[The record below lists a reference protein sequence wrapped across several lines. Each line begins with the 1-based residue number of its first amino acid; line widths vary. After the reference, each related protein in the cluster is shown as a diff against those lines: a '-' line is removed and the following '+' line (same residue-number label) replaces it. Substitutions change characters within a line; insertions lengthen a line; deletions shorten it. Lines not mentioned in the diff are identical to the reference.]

1 MENFYKDIKSFN
13 AINKKRVT
21 LINDLTTNPL
31 YIEWI
36 PTPIGKM
43 LAICDENHLY
53 MLEFIAR
60 KNIHNGFE
68 RLSQKYNRHII
79 SGRTSI
85 TQRIE
90 DELKLYF
97 KKALKEFTTP
107 LVFTGTKFQK
117 KVWLN
122 LTKIPAG
129 KTCSYSELAA
139 AVGNK
144 KASRA
149 VANSNAKNI
158 LALVV
163 PCHRVIL
170 QSRRI
175 GGYAG
180 GIEKKEW
187 LLCHEKL
194 ILGN

>member
-43 LAICDENHLY
+43 LAICDENHIY

-60 KNIHNGFE
+60 KNIHNGFQ

-107 LVFTGTKFQK
+107 LIFTGTKFQK

-129 KTCSYSELAA
+129 RTCSYSELAA

-149 VANSNAKNI
+149 VANSNANNI

-170 QSRRI
+170 QSRKI

-194 ILGN
+194 I

>member
-21 LINDLTTNPL
+21 LINDFTTNPL

-43 LAICDENHLY
+43 LAICDEKHLY

-97 KKALKEFTTP
+97 KQALKEFTTP
-107 LVFTGTKFQK
+107 LIFTGTKFQK

-129 KTCSYSELAA
+129 RTCSYSELAA

-170 QSRRI
+170 QSRKI

>member
-21 LINDLTTNPL
+21 PINDLTTNPL

-60 KNIHNGFE
+60 KNIHNGFQ

-97 KKALKEFTTP
+97 KQALKEFTTP
-107 LVFTGTKFQK
+107 LIFTGTKFQK

-129 KTCSYSELAA
+129 RTCSYSELAA

-149 VANSNAKNI
+149 VANSNANNI

-170 QSRRI
+170 QSRKI

>member
-1 MENFYKDIKSFN
+1 MENFYKDIKNFN

-60 KNIHNGFE
+60 KNIHNGFQ

-107 LVFTGTKFQK
+107 LIFTGTKFQK

-129 KTCSYSELAA
+129 RTCSYSELAA

-149 VANSNAKNI
+149 VANSNANNI

-170 QSRRI
+170 QSRKI

-194 ILGN
+194 I

>member
-1 MENFYKDIKSFN
+1 VENFYKDIKSFN
-13 AINKKRVT
+13 AIYKKRVT

-60 KNIHNGFE
+60 KNIDNGFQ

-107 LVFTGTKFQK
+107 LIFTGTKFQK

-139 AVGNK
+139 EVGNK

-170 QSRRI
+170 QSRKI

-187 LLCHEKL
+187 LLSHEKL
-194 ILGN
+194 ILEN

>member
-1 MENFYKDIKSFN
+1 
-13 AINKKRVT
+13 
-21 LINDLTTNPL
+21 
-31 YIEWI
+31 
-36 PTPIGKM
+36 M

>member
-13 AINKKRVT
+13 VINKKRVT

-60 KNIHNGFE
+60 KNIHNGFQ

-107 LVFTGTKFQK
+107 LIFTGTKFQK

-129 KTCSYSELAA
+129 RTCSYSELAA

-149 VANSNAKNI
+149 VANSNANNI

-170 QSRRI
+170 QSRKI

>member
-13 AINKKRVT
+13 AIDKKRVT

-31 YIEWI
+31 FIEWI

>member
-60 KNIHNGFE
+60 KNIHNGFQ

-97 KKALKEFTTP
+97 NKALKEFTTP
-107 LVFTGTKFQK
+107 LIFTGTKFQK

-129 KTCSYSELAA
+129 RTCSYSELAA

-149 VANSNAKNI
+149 VANSNANNI

-170 QSRRI
+170 QSRKI

>member
-60 KNIHNGFE
+60 KNIHNGFQ

-107 LVFTGTKFQK
+107 LIFTGTKFQK

-129 KTCSYSELAA
+129 RTCSYSELAA

-149 VANSNAKNI
+149 VANSNANNI

-170 QSRRI
+170 QSGKI

-194 ILGN
+194 I

>member
-1 MENFYKDIKSFN
+1 VENFYKDIKSFN

-21 LINDLTTNPL
+21 LINDFTTNPL

-60 KNIHNGFE
+60 KNIHNGFQ

-107 LVFTGTKFQK
+107 LIFTGTKFQK

-129 KTCSYSELAA
+129 RTCSYSELAA

-149 VANSNAKNI
+149 VANSNANNI

-170 QSRRI
+170 QSRKI

>member
-1 MENFYKDIKSFN
+1 VENFYKDIKSFN

-60 KNIHNGFE
+60 KNIHNGFQ

-97 KKALKEFTTP
+97 KQALKEFTTP
-107 LVFTGTKFQK
+107 LIFTGTKFQK

-129 KTCSYSELAA
+129 RTCSYSELAA

-149 VANSNAKNI
+149 VANSNANNI

-170 QSRRI
+170 QSRKI

>member
-1 MENFYKDIKSFN
+1 MENFYKDIQSFN
-13 AINKKRVT
+13 AIYKKRVT

-60 KNIHNGFE
+60 KNIHNGFQ

-129 KTCSYSELAA
+129 RTCSYSELAA

-149 VANSNAKNI
+149 VANSNANNI

-170 QSRRI
+170 QSRKI
-175 GGYAG
+175 GNYAG

>member
-1 MENFYKDIKSFN
+1 VENFYKDIKSFN

-43 LAICDENHLY
+43 LAICDEYHLY

-60 KNIHNGFE
+60 KNIHNGFQ

-107 LVFTGTKFQK
+107 LIFTGTKFQK

-129 KTCSYSELAA
+129 RTCSYSELAA

-149 VANSNAKNI
+149 VANSNANNI

-170 QSRRI
+170 QSRKI

-194 ILGN
+194 I

>member
-13 AINKKRVT
+13 AIDKKRVT
-21 LINDLTTNPL
+21 LINDFTTNPL

-107 LVFTGTKFQK
+107 LIFTGTKFQK

-129 KTCSYSELAA
+129 RTCSYSELAA

-149 VANSNAKNI
+149 VANSNANNI

-170 QSRRI
+170 QSRKI

>member
-60 KNIHNGFE
+60 KNIHNGFQ

-107 LVFTGTKFQK
+107 LIFTGTKFQK

-129 KTCSYSELAA
+129 RTCSYSELAA

-170 QSRRI
+170 QSRKI

>member
-13 AINKKRVT
+13 AIDKKRVT

-60 KNIHNGFE
+60 KNIHNGFQ

-107 LVFTGTKFQK
+107 LIFTGTKFQK

-129 KTCSYSELAA
+129 RTCSYSELAA

-149 VANSNAKNI
+149 VANSNANNI

-170 QSRRI
+170 QSRKI

-194 ILGN
+194 I

>member
-21 LINDLTTNPL
+21 LINDLKTNPL

-60 KNIHNGFE
+60 KNIHNGFQ

-107 LVFTGTKFQK
+107 LIFTGTKFQK

-129 KTCSYSELAA
+129 RTCSYSELAA

-149 VANSNAKNI
+149 VANSNANNI

-170 QSRRI
+170 QSKKI

>member
-1 MENFYKDIKSFN
+1 VENFYKDIKSFN

-21 LINDLTTNPL
+21 LINDFTTNPL

-43 LAICDENHLY
+43 LAICDEKHLY

-60 KNIHNGFE
+60 KNIHNGFQ

-129 KTCSYSELAA
+129 RTCSYSELAA

-149 VANSNAKNI
+149 VANSNANNI

-170 QSRRI
+170 QSRKI

>member
-1 MENFYKDIKSFN
+1 VENFYKDIKSFN

-60 KNIHNGFE
+60 KNIHNGFQ

-107 LVFTGTKFQK
+107 LIFTGTKFQK

-129 KTCSYSELAA
+129 RTCSYSELAA

-170 QSRRI
+170 QSRKI

>member
-1 MENFYKDIKSFN
+1 VENFYKDIKSFN
-13 AINKKRVT
+13 AIDKKRVT

-31 YIEWI
+31 FIEWI

>member
-1 MENFYKDIKSFN
+1 MENFYKDIKNFN

-60 KNIHNGFE
+60 KNIHNGFQ

-107 LVFTGTKFQK
+107 LIFTGTKFQK

-129 KTCSYSELAA
+129 RTCSYSELAA

-149 VANSNAKNI
+149 VANSNANNI

-170 QSRRI
+170 QSRKI

>member
-1 MENFYKDIKSFN
+1 VENFYKDIKSFN

-21 LINDLTTNPL
+21 LINDFTTNPL

-43 LAICDENHLY
+43 LAICDEKHLY

-60 KNIHNGFE
+60 KNIHNGFQ

-97 KKALKEFTTP
+97 KQALKEFTTP
-107 LVFTGTKFQK
+107 LIFTGTKFQK

-129 KTCSYSELAA
+129 RTCSYSELAA

-149 VANSNAKNI
+149 VANSNANNI

-170 QSRRI
+170 QSRKI

>member
-60 KNIHNGFE
+60 KNIHNGFQ

-149 VANSNAKNI
+149 VANSNANNI

-170 QSRRI
+170 QSRKI

>member
-60 KNIHNGFE
+60 KNIHNGFQ

-107 LVFTGTKFQK
+107 LIFTGTKFQK

-149 VANSNAKNI
+149 VANSNANNI

-170 QSRRI
+170 QSRKI

>member
-60 KNIHNGFE
+60 KNIHNGFQ

-107 LVFTGTKFQK
+107 LIFTGTKFQK

-129 KTCSYSELAA
+129 RTCSYSELAA

-149 VANSNAKNI
+149 VANSNANNI

-170 QSRRI
+170 QSRKI

-187 LLCHEKL
+187 LLCHEK
-194 ILGN
+194 

>member
-13 AINKKRVT
+13 AIDKKRVT

-31 YIEWI
+31 FIEWI

-60 KNIHNGFE
+60 KNIHNGFQ

-107 LVFTGTKFQK
+107 LIFTGTKFQK

-129 KTCSYSELAA
+129 RTCSYSELAA

-149 VANSNAKNI
+149 VANSNANNI

-170 QSRRI
+170 QSRKI

-194 ILGN
+194 I

>member
-43 LAICDENHLY
+43 LAVCDENHLY

-60 KNIHNGFE
+60 KNIHNGFQ

-107 LVFTGTKFQK
+107 LIFTGTKFQK

-129 KTCSYSELAA
+129 RTCSYSELAA

-149 VANSNAKNI
+149 VANSNANNI

-170 QSRRI
+170 QSRKI

-194 ILGN
+194 I

>member
-1 MENFYKDIKSFN
+1 VENFYKDIKSFN

-60 KNIHNGFE
+60 KNIHNGFQ
-68 RLSQKYNRHII
+68 RLAQKYNRHII

-107 LVFTGTKFQK
+107 LIFTGTKFQK

-129 KTCSYSELAA
+129 RTCSYSELAA

-149 VANSNAKNI
+149 VANSNANNI

-170 QSRRI
+170 QSKKI

-194 ILGN
+194 I

>member
-13 AINKKRVT
+13 AIDKKRVT

-31 YIEWI
+31 FIEWI

-107 LVFTGTKFQK
+107 LIFTGTKFQK

-129 KTCSYSELAA
+129 RTCSYSELAA

-149 VANSNAKNI
+149 VANSNANNI

-170 QSRRI
+170 QNRKI

>member
-13 AINKKRVT
+13 VINKKRVT

-53 MLEFIAR
+53 MLEFITR
-60 KNIHNGFE
+60 KNIHNGFQ

-107 LVFTGTKFQK
+107 LIFTGTKFQK

-129 KTCSYSELAA
+129 RTCSYSELAA

-149 VANSNAKNI
+149 VANSNANNI

-170 QSRRI
+170 QSRKI

-194 ILGN
+194 I

>member
-21 LINDLTTNPL
+21 LINDFTTNPL

-43 LAICDENHLY
+43 LAICDEKHLY

-60 KNIHNGFE
+60 KNIHNGFQ

-107 LVFTGTKFQK
+107 LIFTGTKFQK

-129 KTCSYSELAA
+129 RTCSYSELAA
-139 AVGNK
+139 EVGNK

-149 VANSNAKNI
+149 VANSNANNI

-170 QSRRI
+170 QSRKI

>member
-1 MENFYKDIKSFN
+1 VENFYKDIKSFN

-60 KNIHNGFE
+60 KNIHNGFQ

-97 KKALKEFTTP
+97 KKELKEFTTP
-107 LVFTGTKFQK
+107 LIFTGTKFQK

-129 KTCSYSELAA
+129 RTCSYSELAA

-149 VANSNAKNI
+149 VANSNANNI

-170 QSRRI
+170 QSRKI

-194 ILGN
+194 I

>member
-53 MLEFIAR
+53 MLEFIAK
-60 KNIHNGFE
+60 KNIHNGFQ

-107 LVFTGTKFQK
+107 LIFTGTKFQK

-129 KTCSYSELAA
+129 RTCSYSELAA

-149 VANSNAKNI
+149 VANSNANNI

-170 QSRRI
+170 QSRKI

-194 ILGN
+194 I

>member
-1 MENFYKDIKSFN
+1 VENFYKDIKSFN

-60 KNIHNGFE
+60 KNIHNGFQ

-107 LVFTGTKFQK
+107 LIFTGTKFQK

-129 KTCSYSELAA
+129 RTCSYSELAA

-149 VANSNAKNI
+149 VANSNANNI

-170 QSRRI
+170 QSRKI

>member
-60 KNIHNGFE
+60 KNIHNGFQ

-107 LVFTGTKFQK
+107 LIFTGTKFQK

-129 KTCSYSELAA
+129 RTCSYSELAA

-149 VANSNAKNI
+149 VANSNANNI

-170 QSRRI
+170 QSRKI

-194 ILGN
+194 I

>member
-13 AINKKRVT
+13 VINKKRVT

-60 KNIHNGFE
+60 KNIHNGFQ

-107 LVFTGTKFQK
+107 LIFTGTKFQK

-129 KTCSYSELAA
+129 RTCSYSELAA

-149 VANSNAKNI
+149 VANSNANNI

-163 PCHRVIL
+163 PCHRVLL
-170 QSRRI
+170 QSRKI

-194 ILGN
+194 I

>member
-1 MENFYKDIKSFN
+1 VENFYKDIKSFN

-53 MLEFIAR
+53 MLEFIAK
-60 KNIHNGFE
+60 KNIHNGFQ

-107 LVFTGTKFQK
+107 LIFTGTKFQK

-129 KTCSYSELAA
+129 RTCSYSELAA

-149 VANSNAKNI
+149 VANSNANNI

-170 QSRRI
+170 QSRKI

-194 ILGN
+194 I

>member
-60 KNIHNGFE
+60 KNIHNGFQ

-90 DELKLYF
+90 DELELYF

-107 LVFTGTKFQK
+107 LIFTGTKFQK

-129 KTCSYSELAA
+129 RTCSYSELAA

-149 VANSNAKNI
+149 VANSNANNI

-170 QSRRI
+170 QSRKI

-194 ILGN
+194 I

>member
-60 KNIHNGFE
+60 KNIHNGFQ

-90 DELKLYF
+90 DELELYF

-107 LVFTGTKFQK
+107 LIFTGTKFQK